1 MAKDFLDTLNKE
13 IQKFKED
20 WKIRQD
26 FNDILICCLS
36 KELDDEGSYADDT
49 TIDCIEK
56 MTLDRKQSLA
66 ENLYRN
72 MLSLY
77 IETEDYEKELRERY
91 KYQNSEIP
99 NKSVDKKE
107 NKDDPTII
115 KNNFT
120 RKFSENKDDPSPV
133 DKKENKDDQI
143 NYNKVFNKEFMKDF
157 NSKNVFS
164 LYDEILGEIA
174 GFIQDIKKNE

>member
-13 IQKFKED
+13 IQKFRKD

-107 NKDDPTII
+107 NKDG
-115 KNNFT
+115 
-120 RKFSENKDDPSPV
+120 
-133 DKKENKDDQI
+133 QI

-164 LYDEILGEIA
+164 LYNEILGEIA